1 MNKALKKLVNIYLF
15 WFDYIIGYMMTSQ
28 RMLPYYHR
36 YMYEKYGTRYCSQAQ
51 FEEYW
56 NSIDDDGEPT
66 SGYVRQE

>member
-66 SGYVRQE
+66 AGYVRQE

>member
-36 YMYEKYGTRYCSQAQ
+36 YMYEKYGTRYCSQAE

-66 SGYVRQE
+66 AGYVRQE

>member
-36 YMYEKYGTRYCSQAQ
+36 YMYEKYGTRYCSQAE

>member
-1 MNKALKKLVNIYLF
+1 MNKALKKLVDIYLF

-36 YMYEKYGTRYCSQAQ
+36 YMYEKYGTRYCSQAE